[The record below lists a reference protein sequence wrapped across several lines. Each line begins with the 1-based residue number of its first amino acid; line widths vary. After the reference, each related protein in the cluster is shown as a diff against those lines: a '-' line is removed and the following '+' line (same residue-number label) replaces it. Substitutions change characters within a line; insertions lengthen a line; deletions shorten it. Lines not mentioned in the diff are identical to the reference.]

1 MLFVHILL
9 ALFALCVMFAVA
21 LYPWVTDDDIS
32 NLPKNPVDR
41 FLSLV
46 YFSVTTFTSTGY
58 GDIAPKSTR
67 AKMVL
72 TAYMASVFAIV
83 LYLTR
88 QPSRPGK
95 T

>member
-1 MLFVHILL
+1 MFTQILL
-9 ALFALCVMFAVA
+9 ALLVLCIGFAAV

-32 NLPKNPVDR
+32 NLPKNPIDR

-67 AKMVL
+67 AKMIL
-72 TAYMASVFAIV
+72 TAYMASAFAIV
-83 LYLTR
+83 IYITR
-88 QPSRPGK
+88 QPLRPGK